1 MQMYDGLVLA
11 RFNQKFIRVFYKN
24 VDALRYTRHKLLE
37 NIFNPRFILTA
48 LLWFAKYSPRF
59 TDLWNGF
66 HVQQPNIFSF
76 KNYW

>member
-1 MQMYDGLVLA
+1 MKIHRIYKAYGLFVMGVFMYDGLVLA

-59 TDLWNGF
+59 TDL
-66 HVQQPNIFSF
+66 
-76 KNYW
+76 